1 MIHFIKQFATILLV
15 GAFGFSSIAIVC
27 SLVSFNLGLY
37 LELVHSPE
45 YCALGA
51 IIALLSMI
59 LFVSTRPE
67 KEYN

>member
-1 MIHFIKQFATILLV
+1 MKQFSTILLV

-37 LELVHSPE
+37 LELVHNPD
-45 YCALGA
+45 YCVIGA
-51 IIALLSMI
+51 FIALFSMI

-67 KEYN
+67 KKYN